1 MKDVFRLCKKTI
13 RKRFYVTKLGDST
26 LTSSYKSLNLG
37 HAANLEL
44 ADILIT
50 DPPYCILNRRR
61 KDGSLRDGISKT
73 FLTFFFNMYV
83 FIRYYYTYYPEK
95 KKPE

>member
-37 HAANLEL
+37 HAANFEL
-44 ADILIT
+44 ADMLIT

-61 KDGSLRDGISKT
+61 KDGSLRDGI
-73 FLTFFFNMYV
+73 N
-83 FIRYYYTYYPEK
+83 
-95 KKPE
+95 